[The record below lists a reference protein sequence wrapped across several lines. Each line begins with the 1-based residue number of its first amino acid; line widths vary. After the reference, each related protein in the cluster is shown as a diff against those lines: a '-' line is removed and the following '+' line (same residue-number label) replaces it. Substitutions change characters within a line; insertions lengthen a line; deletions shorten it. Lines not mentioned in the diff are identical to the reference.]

1 MCAEVAQ
8 ERKERMPRKK
18 KANAEIVEETAVEE
32 LTEEETFQLVNLI
45 SSVSGP
51 SERSSKPRIVSL
63 YGEIDEEQC
72 AEVAL
77 ALLALSEMGVQIE
90 PEVEGDPTGET
101 IKLLISTT
109 GGSASDML
117 AVYDAI
123 RMVKPKCSVET
134 VGLGK
139 VMSAGVLLLAAG
151 TRGKRSIGQNCRVM
165 IHGVAGGVGGAVYS
179 LENELEE
186 IKHTQDQY
194 IKLLAHETDMTVSYI
209 KKLINR
215 RLNVYLTA
223 SEAVELGIADEIV

>member
-1 MCAEVAQ
+1 MCDEVAR
-8 ERKERMPRKK
+8 ERKEDVPRKK
-18 KANAEIVEETAVEE
+18 KTDIEIETVTPEE
-32 LTEEETFQLVNLI
+32 LTDEETFQLVNLI

-72 AEVAL
+72 AEVAFT
-77 ALLALSEMGVQIE
+77 LLALSEMGVQVE
-90 PEVEGDPTGET
+90 PEVEGGPMGEA
-101 IKLLISTT
+101 IKLLISTA

-123 RMVKPKCSVET
+123 RMVKPACPVET

-151 TRGKRSIGQNCRVM
+151 TRGKRRIGQNCRVM
-165 IHGVAGGVGGAVYS
+165 IHGVAAGAGGAVYS

-194 IKLLAHETDMTVSYI
+194 IKLLARETDMTVSYI

-215 RLNVYLTA
+215 KLNVYLTA
-223 SEAVELGIADEIV
+223 SEAVELGIADEVV

>member
-1 MCAEVAQ
+1 MCAEVAR
-8 ERKERMPRKK
+8 ERKERVPRKK
-18 KANAEIVEETAVEE
+18 KVDIEVEAEAPEE
-32 LTEEETFQLVNLI
+32 LTDEETFQLVNLI

-51 SERSSKPRIVSL
+51 SERSSKPRIISL

-72 AEVAL
+72 AEVAFT
-77 ALLALSEMGVQIE
+77 LLALSEMGAQVE
-90 PEVEGDPTGET
+90 PEVEGDPTGEA
-101 IKLLISTT
+101 IKLLISTP

-123 RMVKPKCSVET
+123 RMVKLVCPVET
-134 VGLGK
+134 IGLGK

-151 TRGKRSIGQNCRVM
+151 TTGKRRIGRNCRVM
-165 IHGVAGGVGGAVYS
+165 IHGVAAGAGGAVYS

-194 IKLLAHETDMTVSYI
+194 IKLLARETDMTVSYI

-215 RLNVYLTA
+215 KLNVYLTA
-223 SEAVELGIADEIV
+223 SEAVELGIADEVV

>member
-1 MCAEVAQ
+1 MCDEVAR
-8 ERKERMPRKK
+8 ERKEDVPRKK
-18 KANAEIVEETAVEE
+18 KPDIEIETVTPEE
-32 LTEEETFQLVNLI
+32 LTDEETFQLVNLI

-72 AEVAL
+72 AEVAFT
-77 ALLALSEMGVQIE
+77 LLALSEMGVQVE
-90 PEVEGDPTGET
+90 PEVEGGPMGEA
-101 IKLLISTT
+101 IKLLISTA

-123 RMVKPKCSVET
+123 RMVKPACPVET

-151 TRGKRSIGQNCRVM
+151 TRGKRRIGQNCRVM
-165 IHGVAGGVGGAVYS
+165 IHGVAAGAGGAVYS

-194 IKLLAHETDMTVSYI
+194 IKLLARETDMTVSYI

-215 RLNVYLTA
+215 KLNVYLTA
-223 SEAVELGIADEIV
+223 SEAVELGIADEVV

>member
-1 MCAEVAQ
+1 MFDGVAR
-8 ERKERMPRKK
+8 ERKKVPKK
-18 KANAEIVEETAVEE
+18 KQVEVVVDVEAPEE
-32 LTEEETFQLVNLI
+32 LTDEETFQLVNLI

-51 SERSSKPRIVSL
+51 PERSSKPRIVSL

-72 AEVAL
+72 AEVAFT
-77 ALLALSEMGVQIE
+77 LLALGEMGAEVE
-90 PEVEGDPTGET
+90 PEIKGGPTGEA
-101 IKLLISTT
+101 IKLLISTA

-123 RMVKPKCSVET
+123 RMVKPACPVET
-134 VGLGK
+134 IGLGK

-151 TRGKRSIGQNCRVM
+151 TRGRRRIGQNCRVM
-165 IHGVAGGVGGAVYS
+165 IHGVAAGAGGAIYS

-209 KKLINR
+209 RKLINR
-215 RLNVYLTA
+215 KLNVYLTA
-223 SEAVELGIADEIV
+223 SEAVELGIADEVV